1 MEVITRTERRRTYS
15 EAEKAAVVAEASA
28 PGVTVREVSQRL
40 CIAESLIYN
49 WRSAQRKAV
58 SIASE
63 PLQFIPYGVV
73 TDVVPTEPS
82 MALMPPP
89 APASAKPSP
98 SAAPA
103 EDLVRPHPGTRP
115 GSIDIDLASGV
126 RLSVDSYA
134 QRRRSPACCGT
145 GACIVIALAPGTKV
159 YLACKPVSMQKGFDG
174 LTALASQVLGADP
187 YSGHLFVFRASV
199 ATISRR
205 CTGTARA
212 CACSPS
218 GWRRAGSSGPRWSM
232 AASYSAPQLL
242 ALLIEGIDW
251 RRTVALAR

>member
-1 MEVITRTERRRTYS
+1 MGRMEVITRTERRRTYS

-28 PGVTVREVSQRL
+28 PGVTVREVAQRL
-40 CIAESLIYN
+40 GIAESLIYN

-82 MALMPPP
+82 MALMPATP
-89 APASAKPSP
+89 APAPAKPSP

-126 RLSVDSYA
+126 RLSVDSY
-134 QRRRSPACCGT
+134 
-145 GACIVIALAPGTKV
+145 VNEK
-159 YLACKPVSMQKGFDG
+159 
-174 LTALASQVLGADP
+174 
-187 YSGHLFVFRASV
+187 
-199 ATISRR
+199 
-205 CTGTARA
+205 
-212 CACSPS
+212 
-218 GWRRAGSSGPRWSM
+218 
-232 AASYSAPQLL
+232 
-242 ALLIEGIDW
+242 
-251 RRTVALAR
+251 ALARVLRALGHAS